1 MDGSAVAAV
10 APMDGSAVAAAEGP
24 MDGSAVA
31 AAPTDGSAVA
41 AAPTA
46 AWLALGLSALRC
58 HLHLPYVRIPYPL
71 PPPFP

>member
-1 MDGSAVAAV
+1 MSPQSGFPCPPDDS
-10 APMDGSAVAAAEGP
+10 VAAAEGP
-24 MDGSAVA
+24 M
-31 AAPTDGSAVA
+31 DGSAVA

-46 AWLALGLSALRC
+46 AWLALGLSALLC

>member
-10 APMDGSAVAAAEGP
+10 APMDGSAVAAAP

-46 AWLALGLSALRC
+46 AWLALVLSALLC